1 MRIGIIHPGEMGSSV
16 AASAVE
22 GGHEVFWASEGR
34 SAATRERAGKAGL
47 QDLGTLAALCEAS
60 ELLLGVCPPHAAEAT
75 AAQVRDAGF
84 QGLYLDANAVAP
96 ERARAIQA
104 LLAEAGIGFV
114 DGGIIG
120 PPAWRPGTT
129 WLYLSGPAR
138 DRVAACF
145 AAGPLIA
152 CPLGPETGEASALKM
167 CYAALT
173 KGTTALLCAVFAT
186 AAQRGVLPQLLEQWD
201 KEAPGLAAERERS
214 VRRVTAK
221 AWRFEGEM
229 REIAATFAASG
240 QPEGFH
246 AAAAEIYAGLA
257 GLKAVPIP
265 APLDKVLEALGKTP
279 ETGGDR

>member
-1 MRIGIIHPGEMGSSV
+1 MRIGIIHPGDMGSSV
-16 AASAVE
+16 AASAAE
-22 GGHEVFWASEGR
+22 GGHEVFWASEER
-34 SAATRERAGKAGL
+34 SAATRERAEKAGL
-47 QDLGTLAALCEAS
+47 RDLGTLAALCEAS

-84 QGLYLDANAVAP
+84 RGLYLDANAVSP

-120 PPAWRPGTT
+120 PPAWRPGTS
-129 WLYLSGPAR
+129 WLYLSGPGR
-138 DRVAACF
+138 EEVAACF
-145 AAGPLIA
+145 AAGPLAA
-152 CPLGPETGEASALKM
+152 CPLGPEIGEASALKM

-186 AAQRGVLPQLLEQWD
+186 AAQRGVLPQLLAQWEQ
-201 KEAPGLAAERERS
+201 ESPGLAAERERT

-240 QPEGFH
+240 QPAGFH

-257 GLKAVPIP
+257 DLKDVPIP
-265 APLDKVLEALGKTP
+265 APLDEVLAALCRTP
-279 ETGGDR
+279 AAVAD